1 MDRKKSL
8 QQIVLNRIRFNSIE
22 FETQHVELM
31 MRRGRDYTFPIRI
44 TNYGAP
50 TQIYLSA
57 SPEIED
63 DIRFLRNDFVAIGR
77 TTIDVVA
84 HIQTQRHGSISVTVG
99 YGANTESFDI
109 DLLAEPDQ
117 GIEVDLSLAIPG
129 KVNRYQS
136 PQMHKTAA
144 LKAVGALM
152 FILVILT
159 LFTGV
164 VPGYV
169 GTLSAILLLVII
181 ITYFLAPHVR

>member
-31 MRRGRDYTFPIRI
+31 MQRGRDYTSSIRI
-44 TNYGAP
+44 TNRGAP

-84 HIQTQRHGSISVTVG
+84 HIQTQRHGSISATAG

-117 GIEVDLSLAIPG
+117 GIDVDSSLAIPG
-129 KVNRYQS
+129 KANQYHS
-136 PQMHKTAA
+136 PQIHMPAA
-144 LKAVGALM
+144 VKAVSALM

-159 LFTGV
+159 LFTSV
-164 VPGYV
+164 VPGFI
-169 GTLSAILLLVII
+169 GTLSAILLLIII
-181 ITYFLAPHVR
+181 ITYFLAPHIR

>member
-1 MDRKKSL
+1 ML
-8 QQIVLNRIRFNSIE
+8 
-22 FETQHVELM
+22 
-31 MRRGRDYTFPIRI
+31 RRGRDYTFPIRI

-57 SPEIED
+57 SHEIED

-77 TTIDVVA
+77 TTIDAVA
-84 HIQTQRHGSISVTVG
+84 HIQTQRHGSISATVG
-99 YGANTESFDI
+99 YGANTGSFDI

-117 GIEVDLSLAIPG
+117 GIDVDSSLAIPG
-129 KVNRYQS
+129 KANRYQS
-136 PQMHKTAA
+136 PQMRMPAA
-144 LKAVGALM
+144 VKAVSALM

-164 VPGYV
+164 VPGFI

-181 ITYFLAPHVR
+181 ITYFLSPYVR